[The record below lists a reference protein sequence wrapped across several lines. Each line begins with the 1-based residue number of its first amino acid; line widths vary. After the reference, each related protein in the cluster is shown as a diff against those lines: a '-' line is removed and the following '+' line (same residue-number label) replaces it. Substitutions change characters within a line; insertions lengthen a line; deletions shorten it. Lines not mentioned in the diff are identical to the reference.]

1 MTHSSGVLSMPS
13 LLAVMLFVASASD
26 RFLDSFIVKASLF
39 VLYGGVLSL
48 LLGVEVVFVH

>member
-1 MTHSSGVLSMPS
+1 MPS

-48 LLGVEVVFVH
+48 LLGVEVVLVH